1 VDSEIGTP
9 AHAEA
14 FEDVAG
20 DGTSNLFGGPPPQE
34 EDLGEPEAADE
45 RRTWSGIPIKPL
57 YTADDVPAEHLE
69 ALESPPGRP
78 PFLRGSYEGM
88 YRTKPWRLFQL
99 SGYGDPEEEGERIRL
114 LLSHGARD
122 FTMEHDR
129 MTADHLYDV
138 DHPDVEARRE
148 DVGLSGAVIM
158 SARDYAL
165 ALEGIDI
172 SQCYVHAGGAVPQH
186 APFANSAYWTLA
198 KRRGIDISTLR
209 GTGQSDFFLTYVGCF
224 PKNQIPARKALRL
237 NADIIEFC
245 SEHMPRW
252 VPVSIAGYN
261 GADTGLNAWQ
271 ELGAIM
277 ANAAEYLDLVRDRGR
292 FPIEQVAKAV
302 GGMNVRTSMEFFEDI
317 AKLRA
322 ARKIWHDLCVRRYGI
337 TDERVLKLRLH
348 IVTAGSAMTYQQ
360 PLNNIIRGA
369 LMGLV
374 AVLGGTQ
381 SLGVSGYDEAISI
394 PTEHAHQISLRA
406 QQILQNEMNLTSVA
420 DPLGGSYYV
429 ESLTHELEQRAWQ
442 FFDEIQEQGGFIA
455 ALDSGWLHH
464 HAEINAYEFEREIA
478 EGRRKI
484 VGVNCFQGEV
494 EGPEVHGFPGT
505 EGVWDR
511 AMGRLED
518 LRRTR
523 DGRRAADA
531 RKALDAACRS
541 DANVMPAM
549 LEAMEADV
557 TLGEVGEI
565 YRDAFGEWDVPV
577 KF

>member
-1 VDSEIGTP
+1 MNGAT
-9 AHAEA
+9 
-14 FEDVAG
+14 VAR
-20 DGTSNLFGGPPPQE
+20 E
-34 EDLGEPEAADE
+34 E
-45 RRTWSGIPIKPL
+45 RTTISGIPLKPV
-57 YTADDVPAEHLE
+57 YAAADVPDSHRE
-69 ALESPPGRP
+69 AMESAPGSP
-78 PFLRGSYEGM
+78 PFLRGSYPDM
-88 YRTKPWRLFQL
+88 YRSKPWRIFQL
-99 SGYGDPEEEGERIRL
+99 SGFGDPEEEGARIKL
-114 LLSHGARD
+114 LLSHGAHD

-138 DHPDVEARRE
+138 DHPDVVARHE
-148 DVGLSGAVIM
+148 DVGLSGAVIL
-158 SARDYAL
+158 SARDYEL

-172 SQCYVHAGGAVPQH
+172 ASCYVHAGGAVPQH
-186 APFANSAYWTLA
+186 GPFANSAYWTCA
-198 KRRGIDISTLR
+198 RRRGIDISQLR

-224 PKNQIPARKALRL
+224 PKNQIPARSALRL
-237 NADIIEFC
+237 NADLIEFC
-245 SEHMPRW
+245 SEHMPQW

-271 ELGAIM
+271 ELGAVF
-277 ANAAEYLDLVRDRGR
+277 ANAAEYLDLVKARGR
-292 FPIEQVAKAV
+292 FPIEQIAKSV

-322 ARKIWHDLCVRRYGI
+322 ARKFWHDLCVRRYGI
-337 TDERVLKLRLH
+337 ADERVLRLRLH

-381 SLGVSGYDEAISI
+381 SLGISGYDEAISI

-429 ESLTHELEQRAWQ
+429 ESLTAELERRAWG
-442 FFDEIQEQGGFIA
+442 FFEEIQEQGGFIA
-455 ALDSGWLHH
+455 ALDSGWIHH
-464 HAEINAYEFEREIA
+464 HAELNAFEFEREIA

-484 VGVNCFQGEV
+484 VGVNAFVGDVGSPPV
-494 EGPEVHGFPGT
+494 EGFPGT
-505 EGVWDR
+505 DGVWDR
-511 AMGRLED
+511 AMVRLKK
-518 LRRTR
+518 LRTTR
-523 DGRRAADA
+523 DSTRAQQAI
-531 RKALDAACRS
+531 KELEAACNS
-541 DANVMPAM
+541 DRNVIPPM

-557 TLGEVGEI
+557 TLGEVGQVF
-565 YRDAFGEWDVPV
+565 RNAFGEWDVPV